1 MTSYDYSRYSTT
13 PSPPPSGSI
22 LYNLAYTD
30 ELLAI
35 KVALRSQLKQN
46 RLPNTP
52 VGFPV
57 FLRSTHSRY
66 SYNNSGQERLDFQSQ
81 EFYQEVYTSDR
92 RSKHVAKISFIAPH
106 KSRTGMLQWTISVPA
121 RGSFGWQHDEDLSVI
136 AHVQVDSKVLEDP
149 NVGAQI
155 LANPRVVF
163 EALADSLELG
173 ALITIAVATPTD
185 NKGAHSRYGT
195 PQIVLLSTDQYG
207 HTKGQRRL

>member
-1 MTSYDYSRYSTT
+1 MNTVSPSRLSLFLFSSALFTASRFPCFRVFFLLLFYPSAHSTTAILSITMTSYDYSRYSTT
-13 PSPPPSGSI
+13 PSPPPCGSI

-121 RGSFGWQHDEDLSVI
+121 RGSFGWQHDEGEGL
-136 AHVQVDSKVLEDP
+136 
-149 NVGAQI
+149 
-155 LANPRVVF
+155 
-163 EALADSLELG
+163 
-173 ALITIAVATPTD
+173 
-185 NKGAHSRYGT
+185 
-195 PQIVLLSTDQYG
+195 
-207 HTKGQRRL
+207 